1 MFNKLLLWLF
11 RLLLHPVATASM
23 LYFIDREK
31 NAVVVWM
38 LNRENKKKLEQ
49 KAVEVDD
56 SSSLLRLSTD
66 EIPTEWN
73 SKISDKKLSGSTY
86 GTFSWFKFTTTTMRN
101 SHSWTRRA
109 TTDHN
114 NGNRIS
120 HFFHL
125 LSPRLSKKHSARRW
139 RCVGLHQASDD
150 GDRDT
155 SNFLCFR
162 LAECQGERSLFFR
175 SCFFSSFGALSFT
188 NTRLGMMNES
198 NVKCTRREK
207 IDEIH
212 FFLSS
217 YYWSELLCAGL
228 QPLTNLISHHEFLI
242 LFW

>member
-1 MFNKLLLWLF
+1 MFNKLLLLLWLF
-11 RLLLHPVATASM
+11 CLLLHPVATASM

-73 SKISDKKLSGSTY
+73 SKISDKTLSGSTY

-139 RCVGLHQASDD
+139 RCVGLHQAATTAIETHRISYAFVWP
-150 GDRDT
+150 
-155 SNFLCFR
+155 S
-162 LAECQGERSLFFR
+162 A
-175 SCFFSSFGALSFT
+175 
-188 NTRLGMMNES
+188 
-198 NVKCTRREK
+198 KEK
-207 IDEIH
+207 DH
-212 FFLSS
+212 FFFEVVSSPLSGPS
-217 YYWSELLCAGL
+217 LSQIRDLVWW
-228 QPLTNLISHHEFLI
+228 TNQT
-242 LFW
+242 